1 MLFLSKSSVSVSFV
15 PSRVS
20 EPHAPISICGK
31 VSGLGIRCLGLHRF
45 SELSGLGCISSLSGL
60 ASLVCG
66 YLKVAWPEICGPIF
80 GRCSVTNNW
89 PQTHL
94 DRRGSSCSADCT
106 KTQPGRQ
113 ILRPVRGAS
122 KLRPTAFR
130 YPVCSVLIGT
140 FFFSVS
146 SVFGGSSSRLL
157 VQPVPRSARVRL
169 DVASRGTGV
178 KPTDMQPTAL
188 I

>member
-45 SELSGLGCISSLSGL
+45 SERSWLHLFSERSCIARLWVPEACLAGDLWADFRQMLSNEQLAANPSGSTWLVLQCRLHQNSARQTNSKASS
-60 ASLVCG
+60 
-66 YLKVAWPEICGPIF
+66 W
-80 GRCSVTNNW
+80 RQ
-89 PQTHL
+89 QTP
-94 DRRGSSCSADCT
+94 ADCL
-106 KTQPGRQ
+106 QVPSLCGRDW
-113 ILRPVRGAS
+113 I
-122 KLRPTAFR
+122 
-130 YPVCSVLIGT
+130 VC
-140 FFFSVS
+140 FSVS

-157 VQPVPRSARVRL
+157 VPPVPRSARVRL

>member
-20 EPHAPISICGK
+20 EPPAPISICGK

-130 YPVCSVLIGT
+130 YPVCAVVIGS
-140 FFFSVS
+140 F
-146 SVFGGSSSRLL
+146 VFLSAAFL
-157 VQPVPRSARVRL
+157 VARPAGCWCSPCRVRPVCGSML
-169 DVASRGTGV
+169 RAEAPV
-178 KPTDMQPTAL
+178 
-188 I
+188 